1 FLRLVD
7 PRRSTEAGRE
17 LDLSSDFSARIGGG
31 VDVDVLP
38 SQQQLAHERVG
49 ELSGA
54 RSTPP
59 DSFRGRSG
67 EGASEVVDDATV
79 HADLTAVDVRAS
91 DPPGQTVD
99 GDLVLQSFLG
109 EGERSGAESGRS
121 GRGIFLGPGQVRREV
136 RAAGDVD
143 LTADL

>member
-1 FLRLVD
+1 
-7 PRRSTEAGRE
+7 
-17 LDLSSDFSARIGGG
+17 
-31 VDVDVLP
+31 
-38 SQQQLAHERVG
+38 
-49 ELSGA
+49 
-54 RSTPP
+54 
-59 DSFRGRSG
+59 
-67 EGASEVVDDATV
+67 SEVVDDATV

-143 LTADL
+143 LTADLTTRIRRGVDVDVVVASEQLGDLAGREILPGAVRGSPVSQE